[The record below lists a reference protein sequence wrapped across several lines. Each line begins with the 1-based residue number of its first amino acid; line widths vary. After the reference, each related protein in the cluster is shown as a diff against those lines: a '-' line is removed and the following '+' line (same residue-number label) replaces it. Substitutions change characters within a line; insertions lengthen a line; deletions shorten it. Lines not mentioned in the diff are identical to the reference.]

1 MLQKCWEEESLI
13 LHVAMLS
20 SFIWRSKILGCLFN
34 PTVSWCKGLSSKM
47 TLLTEIY
54 PQLTRGRRRKSPA
67 IWPRIPLETHLSE
80 LSQML
85 LNSQPQGLEGCCHDI
100 SAAVMLSEI
109 TFYSNGSHKANEP
122 EPNYLQTHTSLWIY
136 YFPTVS
142 SYFLRILYQFH
153 WATGWKWKRT
163 EIERWNTASLLV
175 RFSHL
180 FLPGTHVGESLSS
193 CMNSGWCFI
202 NSCWDQKTKRKL
214 PSCSQCVLPTAFT
227 WLWVRKSK

>member
-122 EPNYLQTHTSLWIY
+122 EPNYLTHTTPTHTHTHPHTLTHTHTPLDLLFSNCIILFFDNPLSIPLHEVPTPV
-136 YFPTVS
+136 FPW
-142 SYFLRILYQFH
+142 H
-153 WATGWKWKRT
+153 
-163 EIERWNTASLLV
+163 N
-175 RFSHL
+175 
-180 FLPGTHVGESLSS
+180 
-193 CMNSGWCFI
+193 M
-202 NSCWDQKTKRKL
+202 
-214 PSCSQCVLPTAFT
+214 
-227 WLWVRKSK
+227 

>member
-1 MLQKCWEEESLI
+1 MLQKRWEEESLI

-122 EPNYLQTHTSLWIY
+122 EPNYLTHPPPHTHTPTHPHTHTPLWIC
-136 YFPTVS
+136 YFPTAS
-142 SYFLRILYQFH
+142 FYFLITLYQFH
-153 WATGWKWKRT
+153 FMK
-163 EIERWNTASLLV
+163 
-175 RFSHL
+175 
-180 FLPGTHVGESLSS
+180 FLHPFFPGTTCRWTPEQLHEFRMFRDS
-193 CMNSGWCFI
+193 C
-202 NSCWDQKTKRKL
+202 
-214 PSCSQCVLPTAFT
+214 
-227 WLWVRKSK
+227 